1 MEETG
6 NWSRLEE
13 AVAENPTVDAIRSE
27 GRAWLGADFP
37 PQILFLART
46 QLLRAVKSLPDC
58 AHGEERADHTAAQ
71 MGHLAEHLV
80 EAWPESSGRSIQFS
94 LERETQRLNLAA

>member
-46 QLLRAVKSLPDC
+46 QLLRAVKSLPDS
-58 AHGEERADHTAAQ
+58 AMEKRGQITQLHRWDTWQSTLSKPGPRAQEEAYS
-71 MGHLAEHLV
+71 LV
-80 EAWPESSGRSIQFS
+80 WK
-94 LERETQRLNLAA
+94 ERHRG